1 MRVTRFFSI
10 LSAVALAAAES
21 IPETEYD
28 VIVVGGGPSGLS
40 ALSGVSRVRRM
51 ALLFDDQQYRN
62 APTRNMHDVIGND
75 GTPPDAFRALAREQI
90 SKYPTAHFSN
100 ATVTSITPVGHGN
113 FSAFSVADS
122 DGKTHTA
129 RKVVLGTGMKDILPD
144 TPGLQEAWGKGI
156 FWCPWCDGYEHR
168 DQPFG
173 ILGPISD
180 ILGSVLEV
188 NTQFTDIIAFV
199 NGTLTPEGKA
209 AATKKHEGWEE
220 QLRAWNIKLDNR
232 TVTRIER
239 LQDGE
244 THQNKTADLQFDKF
258 LIHFTEGD
266 PVERNAFI
274 TNFPAVQRS
283 TLPQQ
288 MRLNVTDDKIVVNFN
303 GMRTNMTGVFAVGD
317 ANSDGSTN
325 VPHAMFSGK
334 RAAVYLHVEMSTEE
348 STSKVA
354 RRDGVLTRRK
364 LEKEAV
370 RMIGANLEP
379 QWEQAQ
385 RNSA

>member
-1 MRVTRFFSI
+1 MRVTSLFSI

-40 ALSGVSRVRRM
+40 ALSGVSRVRRT
-51 ALLFDDQQYRN
+51 ALLFDDHQYRN

-100 ATVTSITPVGHGN
+100 ATVSSITATGNGN

-173 ILGPISD
+173 ILGPVSD
-180 ILGSVLEV
+180 VLGSMLEV

-209 AATKKHEGWEE
+209 AATKKHKGWEE
-220 QLRAWNIKLDNR
+220 QLQAWNIKLENR
-232 TVTRIER
+232 IITRIER

-258 LIHFTEGD
+258 L
-266 PVERNAFI
+266 
-274 TNFPAVQRS
+274 RS
-283 TLPQQ
+283 TLPEQ
-288 MRLNVTDDKIVVNFN
+288 MHLNVTDDKIVVNFN
-303 GMRTNMTGVFAVGD
+303 GMGTNLTGVFAVGD

-348 STSKVA
+348 STAKVA
-354 RRDGVLTRRK
+354 RRNELLTRRM

-370 RMIGANLEP
+370 RAIGANLEP

-385 RNSA
+385 RKSSA

>member
-1 MRVTRFFSI
+1 
-10 LSAVALAAAES
+10 
-21 IPETEYD
+21 
-28 VIVVGGGPSGLS
+28 
-40 ALSGVSRVRRM
+40 
-51 ALLFDDQQYRN
+51 
-62 APTRNMHDVIGND
+62 
-75 GTPPDAFRALAREQI
+75 
-90 SKYPTAHFSN
+90 
-100 ATVTSITPVGHGN
+100 
-113 FSAFSVADS
+113 
-122 DGKTHTA
+122 
-129 RKVVLGTGMKDILPD
+129 MKDILPD

-180 ILGSVLEV
+180 VLGSVLEV

-209 AATKKHEGWEE
+209 AATKKHKDWEE

-288 MRLNVTDDKIVVNFN
+288 MHLNVTDDKIVVNFN

-334 RAAVYLHVEMSTEE
+334 RAAVYLHVEMSNEE

-354 RRDGVLTRRK
+354 RRDGVLTRRR

-370 RMIGANLEP
+370 RAIGANLEP

-385 RNSA
+385 RESA